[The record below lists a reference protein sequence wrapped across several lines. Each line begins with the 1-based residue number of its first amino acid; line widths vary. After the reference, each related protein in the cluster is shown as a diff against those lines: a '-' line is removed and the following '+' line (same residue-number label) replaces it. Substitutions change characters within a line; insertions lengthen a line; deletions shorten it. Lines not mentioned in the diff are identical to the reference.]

1 MIHQSCGLQIFS
13 HLFTAVETIHA
24 VELLHVL
31 ANLGFDGIEVDMC
44 VGSEYVVGN
53 EVVLL
58 PEHVVVH
65 VVCRRY
71 FQAART
77 EADLHISVFDDRYLA
92 TYNRYAHVLSA
103 QPLVL
108 FLFGVDAYRN
118 IAEDSFGTSGSHN
131 RILAGLFNHFVFEVV
146 ELRVLVV
153 IDHFLVAEGS
163 LTFGVP
169 VHHTQASVD
178 ESFAIEV
185 AEHGDHS
192 A

>member
-1 MIHQSCGLQIFS
+1 M
-13 HLFTAVETIHA
+13 
-24 VELLHVL
+24 ELLHVL

-44 VGSEYVVGN
+44 VGREDIVGN
-53 EVVLL
+53 EVMLL

-71 FQAART
+71 FEAACT
-77 EADLHISVFDDRYLA
+77 ESDLHITVFDDWYLSP
-92 TYNRYAHVLSA
+92 YNRYAHVLSA

-108 FLFGVDAYRN
+108 FLFGVDAYCN
-118 IAEDSFGTSGSHN
+118 ISEDSFGTRSSHN

-163 LTFGVP
+163 LPFGIP
-169 VHHTQASVD
+169 VDHTQASVY
-178 ESFAIEV
+178 ESLAIEV
-185 AEHGDHS
+185 AEHGDHR

>member
-1 MIHQSCGLQIFS
+1 M
-13 HLFTAVETIHA
+13 
-24 VELLHVL
+24 
-31 ANLGFDGIEVDMC
+31 
-44 VGSEYVVGN
+44 
-53 EVVLL
+53 LL

-77 EADLHISVFDDRYLA
+77 EADFHITVFDDWYLA

-108 FLFGVDAYRN
+108 FLFWVDADCN
-118 IAEDSFGTSGSHN
+118 VAEDSFGTSGSHD
-131 RILAGLFNHFVFEVV
+131 RILAGLFNHFVLEVV

-163 LTFGVP
+163 LTFGIP
-169 VHHTQASVD
+169 VHHTQAAVD
-178 ESFAIEV
+178 ESLAIEV
-185 AEHGDHS
+185 AEHADHS